1 MPFNVPLTL
10 GHHLAKMMKCI
21 FGVKRQIEPLL
32 NYFAQAPL
40 VKVNLKFLILTNVR
54 AKFIGQWGGLM
65 RCGFFRWDRLS
76 MVDRDG
82 FGVRPFQIV
91 LKTPFLL
98 ILIT

>member
-1 MPFNVPLTL
+1 
-10 GHHLAKMMKCI
+10 
-21 FGVKRQIEPLL
+21 
-32 NYFAQAPL
+32 
-40 VKVNLKFLILTNVR
+40 
-54 AKFIGQWGGLM
+54 M

-98 ILIT
+98 ILITSMINFPSHASRIYLNRIWNSLRAKKKIMGRLGSFGVK